1 MSRGRLL
8 FVILSVVLVTGL
20 LAGSLLGAAS
30 SRGDSGERSLFKYL
44 SVFTEVLS
52 LIRQAYV
59 DETAVD
65 ALLTGALDGAADALD
80 PFSLYVPAAQT
91 ERYAAA
97 RAMGSGRSG
106 LLVLKERGM
115 PYVAS
120 VWEGSP
126 AAAAEVEVGDLIAE
140 VDGQSTRLLPLWE
153 LHTRL
158 AGAPGTKVE
167 LEMIRRG
174 EPRQVTLEL
183 ADTRPPA
190 PVMTEREGVGYL
202 RIPIF
207 DAQTAAQT
215 RAALTT
221 PAAQAQRKLLVDL
234 RGVGGGE
241 GARGYDVARL
251 LVEGELGALV
261 GREGEISK
269 FEGATPVWKGDI
281 VVLMDRGTL
290 GAAELLATVLRQK
303 AGAKLVGERSFGY
316 AGRQTLVELS
326 TGARLQITD
335 AFYTGPDR
343 ERIAEGLMPDERVD
357 DRSRTFEERDTPLG
371 ELIFQRGLRVLRA
384 EEPVKKAA

>member
-30 SRGDSGERSLFKYL
+30 SRADSGERSLFKYL

-106 LLVLKERGM
+106 LLVLEERGM

-140 VDGQSTRLLPLWE
+140 VDGESTRLLPLWE

-158 AGAPGTKVE
+158 AGAPGTKVV
-167 LEMIRRG
+167 LDMIRRG
-174 EPRQVTLEL
+174 EPRQVTLEIGR
-183 ADTRPPA
+183 ASCRERGCA
-190 PVMTEREGVGYL
+190 REG
-202 RIPIF
+202 
-207 DAQTAAQT
+207 A
-215 RAALTT
+215 
-221 PAAQAQRKLLVDL
+221 
-234 RGVGGGE
+234 GG
-241 GARGYDVARL
+241 L
-251 LVEGELGALV
+251 EGE
-261 GREGEISK
+261 R
-269 FEGATPVWKGDI
+269 
-281 VVLMDRGTL
+281 
-290 GAAELLATVLRQK
+290 
-303 AGAKLVGERSFGY
+303 
-316 AGRQTLVELS
+316 
-326 TGARLQITD
+326 
-335 AFYTGPDR
+335 
-343 ERIAEGLMPDERVD
+343 
-357 DRSRTFEERDTPLG
+357 
-371 ELIFQRGLRVLRA
+371 
-384 EEPVKKAA
+384 

>member
-1 MSRGRLL
+1 MSRGRLT
-8 FVILSVVLVTGL
+8 FVIFSVVLVTGL

-30 SRGDSGERSLFKYL
+30 GRADSGERSLFKYL

-59 DETAVD
+59 DETAID
-65 ALLTGALDGAADALD
+65 GLLTGALDGAADALD
-80 PFSLYVPAAQT
+80 PFSLYVPAA
-91 ERYAAA
+91 EIGRYEAA
-97 RAMGSGRSG
+97 RAVGSGRSG
-106 LLVLKERGM
+106 ILVLKERGM
-115 PYVAS
+115 PYVAN

-126 AAAAEVEVGDLIAE
+126 AAGAEVEVGDLIAE
-140 VDGQSTRLLPLWE
+140 VNGRSTRLLPLWE
-153 LHTRL
+153 LHTLL
-158 AGAPGTKVE
+158 AGAPGTKLE

-174 EPRQVTLEL
+174 EPRTVTLEL
-183 ADTRPPA
+183 VDMPAPA
-190 PVMTEREGVGYL
+190 PVLSEREGVAYL
-202 RIPIF
+202 RIPAF
-207 DAQTAAQT
+207 DAQTAGQI
-215 RAALTT
+215 RAAFSA

-241 GARGYDVARL
+241 AARGYDVASL
-251 LVEGELGALV
+251 LADGELGALI
-261 GREGEISK
+261 GRDGEISK
-269 FEGATPVWKGDI
+269 FEGAAPVWQGEI
-281 VVLMDRGTL
+281 AVLVDRGTL

-326 TGARLQITD
+326 SGARLQITD

-371 ELIFQRGLRVLRA
+371 ELILRRGLRLLRA
-384 EEPVKKAA
+384 EDAVKKAA